1 MLHTENNEQ
10 DADLCIQPN
19 PTPPSLYDKPVD
31 HSDKLTINIL
41 YVIAYTICYGLGT
54 WHCAFAIAG
63 NGQTTKVFEAKFDWD
78 KDDTIFY
85 NTVISS

>member
-1 MLHTENNEQ
+1 M
-10 DADLCIQPN
+10 
-19 PTPPSLYDKPVD
+19 
-31 HSDKLTINIL
+31 L

-63 NGQTTKVFEAKFDWD
+63 NGQTTKVFEAKFGWD